1 MKKIISVLL
10 VMIMVFGT
18 GAVAFAENQ
27 TSVPEGYIG
36 IYTAE
41 DLNNIR
47 NNLSGKYILMNDID
61 LSVYENW
68 EPIGSKE
75 APFTGEFDGN
85 GYNIS
90 YLSINTVSDK
100 EENHYFGLFG
110 YSSGSLVK
118 NVLLYDIKI
127 TIKHAN
133 DTDAVCY
140 AAAVIGFGNNMEDIV
155 GCTTSGTIEIEGFSK
170 VETGGIIG
178 KSSYSCPVRC
188 SNYADINIS
197 VPSTAKHIYVG
208 GITGSAMLKESELS
222 NFGNITLNGG
232 QVDPECVIKAGG
244 IDGNGIN
251 AISLTDSY
259 NRGEISINF
268 STPETYIGGISGESC
283 VTENI
288 YNVGNILVP
297 SNFSGFSG
305 SISGNIY
312 SSWFGIGN
320 PKKMGNAYYIDQD
333 IIPAH
338 NAGGVPESF
347 EKKPFINVFCCTDI
361 EMKHEST
368 FMGFDFENI
377 WTMEENGYPVL
388 KNQPTVTIKE
398 NIELVEGDVYNDKI
412 ITSEWS
418 TTNPDVA
425 TVNENGEIVAVGV
438 GEATITVK
446 YAYGYTE
453 EITVNVIGE
462 VEVPEPQKSLF
473 EMIVDFI
480 KGLFERIIDFILRIF
495 SLEKLI

>member
-10 VMIMVFGT
+10 ALIMAFGT
-18 GAVAFAENQ
+18 CAVAFAENQ
-27 TSVPEGYIG
+27 ISVPEGYIG

-41 DLNNIR
+41 DLYNIR

-75 APFTGEFDGN
+75 TPFTGEFDGN

-127 TIKHAN
+127 TIKHTN

-155 GCTTSGTIEIEGFSK
+155 GCTTSGTIEIEGFSI

-208 GITGSAMLKESELS
+208 GITGNAMLKESELS
-222 NFGNITLNGG
+222 NFGNISLNGR
-232 QVDPECVIKAGG
+232 QVNPECVIKAGG

-251 AISLTDSY
+251 AISLTNCY

-320 PKKMGNAYYIDQD
+320 PKKMENAYYSNQD

-338 NAGGVPESF
+338 NAGGMPESF
-347 EKKPFINVFCCTDI
+347 EKKPFINVCCCTDI
-361 EMKHEST
+361 EMKREST
-368 FMGFDFENI
+368 FIGFDFENI
-377 WTMEENGYPVL
+377 WVMEENGHPVL
-388 KNQPTVTIKE
+388 KNQPQLIASEKLVLTVGEVFNINFGDCILRLLNNDVVQIKNNTEVVAVSEGTATLSAEYDYGYKTIYNITVVDYSSHQNDCLIARLFIVLKYIIMQIAKLVCE
-398 NIELVEGDVYNDKI
+398 VFNIEG
-412 ITSEWS
+412 
-418 TTNPDVA
+418 
-425 TVNENGEIVAVGV
+425 
-438 GEATITVK
+438 
-446 YAYGYTE
+446 
-453 EITVNVIGE
+453 
-462 VEVPEPQKSLF
+462 
-473 EMIVDFI
+473 
-480 KGLFERIIDFILRIF
+480 
-495 SLEKLI
+495 